1 MKPRF
6 IGWIVLVGLIM
17 SSSDVVLAQNFPVKP
32 LRIITQQAGGTSDF
46 SARVIAQAI
55 TGPLSQPVVVENYQP
70 IPSIDVAHRAA
81 PDGYTMLYGGSGFMF
96 GPLIRK
102 ASYDP
107 LKDFAAISILVKS
120 PNVLVV

>member
-1 MKPRF
+1 MKPHF
-6 IGWIVLVGLIM
+6 IGSSMLVSLTILSTGIALG
-17 SSSDVVLAQNFPVKP
+17 QNFPIKP

-55 TGPLSQPVVVENYQP
+55 TGPLNQPVVVENYQP
-70 IPSIDVAHRAA
+70 IPSIDVAHKAA

-107 LKDFAAISILVKS
+107 LKD
-120 PNVLVV
+120 